1 MATPAFFDYEIY
13 MTNKLVQMQK
23 AEPAAGWTMSKL
35 MEVFAE
41 NGFVGA
47 EGAYA
52 HFTQFGAAE
61 EVAPNASFNANEYYA
76 AKAAQFYKVEPNA
89 VTEFQ
94 IANIK
99 QIITSNG
106 MNAWTHYQQFGSA
119 EGVNP
124 SNAFDADAYLAA
136 KAVAMG
142 DGWTAAK
149 IADAIKANGMTV
161 LDHYLTYAGKGEGEV
176 AKDATFPVPNDKKV
190 PSDVKGNTYELTVD
204 RDTFTGTSQDD
215 QFIAD
220 IKNVNGTETATLNVS
235 DVLDGGAGFDT
246 LTAYNNENVGNLA
259 KASISNIEKVVAVGS
274 SSAIDLSSNADV
286 QEVWVKNGTSA
297 ITVTKAQ
304 LAGYEGTL
312 GAQNITFTNASGTA
326 DAATV
331 ALNGVTGTSVTV
343 AVSAGNEIEAQTLNL
358 AGKNTLT
365 SFSNAKMTSLT
376 ITGDGSLAGAAGVAT
391 AVAAG
396 VGLQS
401 VDASAATGD
410 LTLSF
415 TQANLNTTE
424 FAYTGSKGADKITF
438 EGALAQK
445 ATINLGAGDDSLT
458 LKKVGATGS
467 TYNGGEGTDTLV
479 LDSIAD
485 LSAAQGKLFT
495 GFENLKL
502 AGDTASYEVGQI
514 AGITSYEVAA
524 TTAATITKLADGATV
539 TASANAMAAVTLNLA
554 DPSAATSAL
563 NITLDNGAKAV
574 ANGVDLTTLITN
586 AHVLNIASKGMVNT
600 TDANG
605 VTLSGDSLANITNVH
620 ISGDQA
626 LDFTTGIATALTL
639 IDGSSATGK
648 LTITATGADKA
659 MTIKGGSADDE
670 ITGSAHGDKLF
681 GGAGDDKLITA
692 TDGFLS
698 ELTGGEGKDTF
709 DVSLTKVAAAT
720 DKAALMTKQ
729 VVITDFAKGDTV
741 DLTTDT
747 DVVTTIAFANATND
761 VAAQLLTI
769 ANKAVATSGTPEL
782 HIINDAANHV
792 AYVLL
797 NDGDANTLTNDV
809 LVQLTGITTPLSADN
824 VQVNASGELTFI

>member
-119 EGVNP
+119 ESVNP

-246 LTAYNNENVGNLA
+246 LTAYNNENVGKLA

-274 SSAIDLSSNADV
+274 SSAIDLSANADV

-297 ITVTKAQ
+297 ITATKAQ

-312 GAQNITFTNASGTA
+312 TDVNVTFINASGTA

-343 AVSAGNEIEAQTLNL
+343 KSDAAANEIEAQTLNL
-358 AGKNTLT
+358 AGRNTLT
-365 SFSNAKMTSLT
+365 TFTNAKMTSLT
-376 ITGDGSLAGAAGVAT
+376 ITGDGSLT
-391 AVAAG
+391 TTVAAG
-396 VGLQS
+396 AGLLKS

-424 FAYTGSKGADKITF
+424 FAYTGSKGADKLTF
-438 EGALAQK
+438 DGALAQK

-485 LSAAQGKLFT
+485 LTATQGKLFT

-502 AGDTASYEVGQI
+502 AGTTASYEVGQI

-524 TTAATITKLADGATV
+524 STAATITKLADGATV
-539 TASANAMAAVTLNLA
+539 TASADAMAAVTLSLA

-600 TDANG
+600 DANG
-605 VTLSGDSLANITNVH
+605 VILSGDSLANLTNVH

-626 LDFTTGIATALTL
+626 LEFTTGVATALTL

-648 LTITATGADKA
+648 LIIDAGDATKG
-659 MTIKGGSADDE
+659 MTIKGGSADDV

-681 GGAGDDKLITA
+681 GGAGDDKLITD
-692 TDGFLS
+692 TNGFLS
-698 ELTGGEGKDTF
+698 TLTGGEGKDTF

-729 VVITDFAKGDTV
+729 VVITDFAKGDKV
-741 DLTTDT
+741 DLSADAG
-747 DVVTTIAFANATND
+747 VVTTIAFANATSD
-761 VAAQLLTI
+761 VAAQLLTL
-769 ANKAVATSGTPEL
+769 AKSAVTGGPEL

-797 NDGDANTLTNDV
+797 NDGVINTLTDDV

-824 VQVNASGELTFI
+824 VQVNANGELTFI